1 MMPKF
6 VLAWIT
12 SSDEH
17 GTSLQDGGH
26 VVFVRHPERGWEIPG
41 GHLNDGES
49 PETALCR
56 EILEETGLQVTIKT
70 WNKTYYPEGWV
81 ASVVTDAKPSSQR
94 WEVDDSK
101 VEEIGWWSEVPPVV
115 KWTKQEFIDL
125 DEWFNTSN

>member
-17 GTSLQDGGH
+17 GASLQDGGH

-49 PETALCR
+49 PETALRR

-81 ASVVTDAKPSSQR
+81 ASVVTDAKPSSKR

-101 VEEIGWWSEVPPVV
+101 VEEIGWWSEVPPVIM
-115 KWTKQEFIDL
+115 WTKQEFIDL
-125 DEWFNTSN
+125 DEWCQNSN